1 MHHAELLHDLAIV
14 MLIAGI
20 ATILCHRFKQPV
32 ALGYIL
38 AGFII
43 GPYTPPFELVQNE
56 ETVKALGDMGVV
68 LLMFSLGLEF
78 SLRKLTKVGLAA
90 FIAALLEITLM
101 IWLGYEVGRALG
113 WNTMDSVFLGAM
125 LSISSTTIIVKT
137 LAELGKSREK
147 FAEIIFG
154 ILVIEDMLAIILLA
168 LLSGFAKTGS
178 LHAGA

>member
-1 MHHAELLHDLAIV
+1 MHGLDLLHDLAIV

-20 ATILCHRFKQPV
+20 TTILCHRFKQPV
-32 ALGYIL
+32 SLGYIL

-43 GPYTPPFELVQNE
+43 GPYTPPFSLVRDQ
-56 ETVKALGDMGVV
+56 ETINGLGDMGVV

-113 WNTMDSVFLGAM
+113 
-125 LSISSTTIIVKT
+125 
-137 LAELGKSREK
+137 
-147 FAEIIFG
+147 
-154 ILVIEDMLAIILLA
+154 
-168 LLSGFAKTGS
+168 
-178 LHAGA
+178 

>member
-1 MHHAELLHDLAIV
+1 
-14 MLIAGI
+14 
-20 ATILCHRFKQPV
+20 
-32 ALGYIL
+32 
-38 AGFII
+38 
-43 GPYTPPFELVQNE
+43 
-56 ETVKALGDMGVV
+56 
-68 LLMFSLGLEF
+68 
-78 SLRKLTKVGLAA
+78 
-90 FIAALLEITLM
+90 M

-168 LLSGFAKTGS
+168 LLSGFAETGS
-178 LHAGA
+178 LHAGAVGFEVVKLAVFFAVVLVAGFIGVPRLLNYIAKFKSDEMLLIASLGLCFGVALIASMLNYSVALGAFLIGAVIAEARPIHKIEAVSYTHL